1 MPSNMEFSS
10 AYRDPLLAF
19 AEAMSQWYRR
29 YRDTL
34 SQNCGASVT
43 QLPVDRASPRW
54 ILHLLNCATPPPAA
68 KARLEQVAID
78 PSELRLEGVD
88 NVLILTNS
96 SGLPLGFDVLPGD
109 WASSLGRGE
118 AGQGEGVMATTQ
130 RILELLRSSMKAPM
144 YGGLARRPQTLTVSD
159 KKLHRVLSSGEKS
172 LSVLKVALLPEA
184 VGGWVP
190 IDVGP
195 ETGSPRPRVFNMRW
209 PPTYYCRCCKKH
221 SFLSQLKPCAGCKAV
236 LFCAGCCPGATL
248 PQAAL
253 DSGGHHCCERLSL
266 YMRRG
271 EQLALLPFPYATETT
286 SEDFDIEDFLFKN
299 KLSSGYWLHWSL
311 LVRSPRFQLH
321 SSLEQSKDLWL
332 SDHSEPYGPLKE
344 EANIL
349 LSHIPHNSPCLSAP
363 LVSWSQYM
371 SWRGLSLT
379 SPVSVLLSSAL
390 STYYIITSLVP
401 QDCEC
406 ECVCVCGSACL
417 PVCKE
422 LLHSKCE
429 YSPVSLSP
437 VSLSP
442 VSLSPVSLSP
452 VSLSPVS
459 LSPVSLSPLSLSPV
473 SLSPV
478 SLSPV
483 SLSPVSLSPVS
494 LSPVSLSP
502 LSLSPVSLSPV
513 SLSPLSLSPV
523 SLSPVSLSPLSL
535 SPVSLSP
542 VSLSPV
548 SLSPLSLSPVSLSPV
563 SLSPVSLSPVSLS
576 PLSLSPVSLSP
587 VSLSPLSLSP
597 VSLSPVSL
605 SPVSLSPLS
614 LSPVSLSPVSL
625 SPVSLS
631 PVSLSSFPP
640 VPEMNILNKQS
651 LKIHIIESYREFHTL
666 MSFWELSV
674 LLPQMTFELSF
685 IGERLPQKSD
695 KQQLFLQKKSGGVSL
710 VNPAVGS
717 EEKADRRSIRIKVY
731 KRAYHMLLGP
741 KPDLVIGFSPAI
753 PLHDLW
759 LSALP
764 RLQSLRVPAY
774 FCELSEL
781 SCESSQQ
788 VMSSATGGALSSPAL
803 NPFHSPLR
811 ICGGDNLLP

>member
-1 MPSNMEFSS
+1 MEFSS

-78 PSELRLEGVD
+78 PSELRFEGVD

-253 DSGGHHCCERLSL
+253 DSGGHHCCKRLSL

-286 SEDFDIEDFLFKN
+286 SEDFDVEDFLFKN

-401 QDCEC
+401 QD
-406 ECVCVCGSACL
+406 
-417 PVCKE
+417 
-422 LLHSKCE
+422 
-429 YSPVSLSP
+429 
-437 VSLSP
+437 
-442 VSLSPVSLSP
+442 
-452 VSLSPVS
+452 
-459 LSPVSLSPLSLSPV
+459 
-473 SLSPV
+473 
-478 SLSPV
+478 
-483 SLSPVSLSPVS
+483 
-494 LSPVSLSP
+494 
-502 LSLSPVSLSPV
+502 
-513 SLSPLSLSPV
+513 
-523 SLSPVSLSPLSL
+523 
-535 SPVSLSP
+535 
-542 VSLSPV
+542 
-548 SLSPLSLSPVSLSPV
+548 
-563 SLSPVSLSPVSLS
+563 
-576 PLSLSPVSLSP
+576 
-587 VSLSPLSLSP
+587 
-597 VSLSPVSL
+597 
-605 SPVSLSPLS
+605 
-614 LSPVSLSPVSL
+614 
-625 SPVSLS
+625 
-631 PVSLSSFPP
+631 F
-640 VPEMNILNKQS
+640 PEMNILNKQS

-811 ICGGDNLLP
+811 ICGGDNLLPWYSNAFIFHLIYKPLAPCPQRPSLTSNKAGVHPDPQQPANQRVATPQQNPPPESFKMTRRERKRTARNTHHKRK

>member
-1 MPSNMEFSS
+1 MEFSS

-78 PSELRLEGVD
+78 PSELSKCYNEKNWFEGVD

-159 KKLHRVLSSGEKS
+159 KKLHRFSPFLFSLGFRLPVLSNITNEGK
-172 LSVLKVALLPEA
+172 
-184 VGGWVP
+184 
-190 IDVGP
+190 
-195 ETGSPRPRVFNMRW
+195 RVYGQQF
-209 PPTYYCRCCKKH
+209 YFFIQC
-221 SFLSQLKPCAGCKAV
+221 SFLVVSPWPWSWAPSSLCSSAGCKAV

-253 DSGGHHCCERLSL
+253 DSGGHHCCKRLSL

-271 EQLALLPFPYATETT
+271 EQLALLPFPYATGRGHHTRT
-286 SEDFDIEDFLFKN
+286 YTRDTHTYQRLSVHKAGIPSGKGNVHRGSFSRGSHSLKVRAVDIGMEF
-299 KLSSGYWLHWSL
+299 
-311 LVRSPRFQLH
+311 SPP
-321 SSLEQSKDLWL
+321 SCC
-332 SDHSEPYGPLKE
+332 P
-344 EANIL
+344 A
-349 LSHIPHNSPCLSAP
+349 
-363 LVSWSQYM
+363 VSWSQYM

-401 QDCEC
+401 QD
-406 ECVCVCGSACL
+406 
-417 PVCKE
+417 
-422 LLHSKCE
+422 
-429 YSPVSLSP
+429 
-437 VSLSP
+437 
-442 VSLSPVSLSP
+442 
-452 VSLSPVS
+452 
-459 LSPVSLSPLSLSPV
+459 
-473 SLSPV
+473 
-478 SLSPV
+478 
-483 SLSPVSLSPVS
+483 
-494 LSPVSLSP
+494 
-502 LSLSPVSLSPV
+502 
-513 SLSPLSLSPV
+513 
-523 SLSPVSLSPLSL
+523 
-535 SPVSLSP
+535 
-542 VSLSPV
+542 
-548 SLSPLSLSPVSLSPV
+548 
-563 SLSPVSLSPVSLS
+563 
-576 PLSLSPVSLSP
+576 
-587 VSLSPLSLSP
+587 
-597 VSLSPVSL
+597 
-605 SPVSLSPLS
+605 
-614 LSPVSLSPVSL
+614 
-625 SPVSLS
+625 
-631 PVSLSSFPP
+631 F
-640 VPEMNILNKQS
+640 PEMNILNKQS

-695 KQQLFLQKKSGGVSL
+695 KQQLFLQKKVSTHPSGGVSL

-811 ICGGDNLLP
+811 ICGGDNLLPWYSNAFIFHLIYKPLAPCPQRPSLTSNKAGVHPDPQQPANQRVATPQQNPPPESFKMTRRERKRTARNTHHKRK

>member
-1 MPSNMEFSS
+1 MEFSS

-78 PSELRLEGVD
+78 PSELSKCYNEKNWFEGVD

-159 KKLHRVLSSGEKS
+159 KKLHSDL
-172 LSVLKVALLPEA
+172 
-184 VGGWVP
+184 
-190 IDVGP
+190 I
-195 ETGSPRPRVFNMRW
+195 
-209 PPTYYCRCCKKH
+209 C
-221 SFLSQLKPCAGCKAV
+221 SFQ
-236 LFCAGCCPGATL
+236 
-248 PQAAL
+248 
-253 DSGGHHCCERLSL
+253 
-266 YMRRG
+266 
-271 EQLALLPFPYATETT
+271 ETT
-286 SEDFDIEDFLFKN
+286 SEDFDVEDFLFKN

-332 SDHSEPYGPLKE
+332 SG
-344 EANIL
+344 L
-349 LSHIPHNSPCLSAP
+349 LFEFSPPSCCPA
-363 LVSWSQYM
+363 VSWSQYM

-401 QDCEC
+401 QD
-406 ECVCVCGSACL
+406 
-417 PVCKE
+417 
-422 LLHSKCE
+422 
-429 YSPVSLSP
+429 
-437 VSLSP
+437 
-442 VSLSPVSLSP
+442 
-452 VSLSPVS
+452 
-459 LSPVSLSPLSLSPV
+459 
-473 SLSPV
+473 
-478 SLSPV
+478 
-483 SLSPVSLSPVS
+483 
-494 LSPVSLSP
+494 
-502 LSLSPVSLSPV
+502 
-513 SLSPLSLSPV
+513 
-523 SLSPVSLSPLSL
+523 
-535 SPVSLSP
+535 
-542 VSLSPV
+542 
-548 SLSPLSLSPVSLSPV
+548 
-563 SLSPVSLSPVSLS
+563 
-576 PLSLSPVSLSP
+576 
-587 VSLSPLSLSP
+587 
-597 VSLSPVSL
+597 
-605 SPVSLSPLS
+605 
-614 LSPVSLSPVSL
+614 
-625 SPVSLS
+625 
-631 PVSLSSFPP
+631 F
-640 VPEMNILNKQS
+640 PEMNILNKQS

-695 KQQLFLQKKSGGVSL
+695 KQQLFLQKKVSTHPSGGVSL

-811 ICGGDNLLP
+811 ICGGDNLLPWYSNAFIFHLIYKPLAPCPQRPSLTSNKAGVHPDPQQPANQRVATPQQNPPPESFKMTRRERKRTARNTHHKRK